1 MKKTKGTSA
10 MLFSVIAVVA
20 IICLFVLAG
29 NEVKKEAASKE
40 IRVGLLLYRGDDT
53 FISTLRSYV
62 EEKAKE
68 YERIESIKVTLDIL
82 DAKGNQ
88 NTQNNQVD
96 RLLELGCDALCV
108 NIVDRFAASIVI
120 DKAMAAD
127 IPVIFFNREPVEE
140 DMNRWEKLYYVGADA
155 KESAVLEG
163 RILVDAYKK
172 DPASLD
178 RNGDGTVSYVLLEGE
193 SNHQDSLIRTEWSIQ
208 TLKDGGV
215 PLKKITGGIASWE
228 RSQASA
234 MMEQWLTEYQDQI
247 ELVICNN
254 DDMALGAI
262 DAIDRAGILPGTIK
276 LVGIDATPPGVEAL
290 KAGKLFGT
298 VEADK
303 VGYANAIFGIAASL
317 SRGLP
322 VDESIKLENGKY
334 FWCSQK
340 GIAQK
345 NAVVIN
351 NE

>member
-1 MKKTKGTSA
+1 MNKKKRRVAVLLSA
-10 MLFSVIAVVA
+10 TIGSAV
-20 IICLFVLAG
+20 LVLSG
-29 NEVKKEAASKE
+29 CSGKSDQTEKTL
-40 IRVGLLLYRGDDT
+40 RVGVITYSQDDP
-53 FISTLRSYV
+53 FINGLTDELKVQLKAMENKQRRIIVSTKSGNDDQQEQNEKV
-62 EEKAKE
+62 EEM
-68 YERIESIKVTLDIL
+68 I
-82 DAKGNQ
+82 DAGCDVLCINL
-88 NTQNNQVD
+88 VD
-96 RLLELGCDALCV
+96 RTAPSR
-108 NIVDRFAASIVI
+108 IIR
-120 DKAMAAD
+120 MARNED

-163 RILVDAYKK
+163 KILVDAYRK

-215 PLKKITGGIASWE
+215 PLEKITGGIASWE

-234 MMEQWLTEYQDQI
+234 MMEQWLTDYPDQI

-262 DAIDRAGILPGTIK
+262 DAIERAGILPGTIK
-276 LVGIDATPPGVEAL
+276 LAGIDATPPGVEAL

-303 VGYANAIFGIAASL
+303 EGYANAIFGIAASL

-322 VDESIKLENGKY
+322 IDESIKLENGKY

-340 GIAQK
+340 GLTQADIAGTDNK
-345 NAVVIN
+345 
-351 NE
+351 

>member
-1 MKKTKGTSA
+1 MNKKKRRVAVLLSA
-10 MLFSVIAVVA
+10 TIGSAV
-20 IICLFVLAG
+20 LVLSG
-29 NEVKKEAASKE
+29 CSGKSDQTEKTL
-40 IRVGLLLYRGDDT
+40 RVGVITYTQDDP
-53 FISTLRSYV
+53 FINGLTDELKAQLKAMENKERRIIVSTKSGNDDQQEQNEKV
-62 EEKAKE
+62 EEM
-68 YERIESIKVTLDIL
+68 I
-82 DAKGNQ
+82 DAGCDVLCINL
-88 NTQNNQVD
+88 VD
-96 RLLELGCDALCV
+96 RTAPSR
-108 NIVDRFAASIVI
+108 IIR
-120 DKAMAAD
+120 MARNED

-163 RILVDAYKK
+163 KILVDAYRK

-215 PLKKITGGIASWE
+215 PLEKITGGIASWE

-234 MMEQWLTEYQDQI
+234 MMEQWLTDYPDQI

-262 DAIDRAGILPGTIK
+262 DAIERAGILPGTIK
-276 LVGIDATPPGVEAL
+276 LAGIDATPPGVEAL

-303 VGYANAIFGIAASL
+303 EGYANAIFGIAASL

-322 VDESIKLENGKY
+322 IDESIKLENGKY

-340 GIAQK
+340 GLTQADIAGTDNK
-345 NAVVIN
+345 
-351 NE
+351 

>member
-1 MKKTKGTSA
+1 MKKTKGTGV
-10 MLFSVIAVVA
+10 MLFGMFAIIVIIAVF
-20 IICLFVLAG
+20 ILAG
-29 NEVKKEAASKE
+29 NGAKKGGVQGNTCGTSLQGM
-40 IRVGLLLYRGDDT
+40 IP
-53 FISTLRSYV
+53 FISTLRSYI

-68 YERIESIKVTLDIL
+68 YERTEDQGDTGYFGCK
-82 DAKGNQ
+82 KQQ

-96 RLLELGCDALCV
+96 RLLELGCNALCV
-108 NIVDRFAASIVI
+108 NIVDRFAASVVI

-127 IPVIFFNREPVEE
+127 VPVIFFNREPVEE

-163 RILVDAYKK
+163 KILVDAYRK

-215 PLKKITGGIASWE
+215 PLEKITGGIASWE

-234 MMEQWLTEYQDQI
+234 MMEQWLTDYPDQI

-262 DAIDRAGILPGTIK
+262 DAIERAGILPGTIK
-276 LVGIDATPPGVEAL
+276 LAGIDATPPGVEAL

-303 VGYANAIFGIAASL
+303 EGYANAIFGIAASL

-322 VDESIKLENGKY
+322 IDESIKLENGKY

-340 GIAQK
+340 GLTQADIAGTDNK
-345 NAVVIN
+345 
-351 NE
+351 